1 MVGYSIAAVVALSTV
16 IDASSLTN
24 DRGGKGV
31 SRRKL
36 YMKAPEPEPEPIVD
50 NWDDDGWHNDGYT
63 KPICKPKEVSDYER
77 LLSVNYIIIALLL
90 IHFVALSHS

>member
-1 MVGYSIAAVVALSTV
+1 MIGYSIAAVVALSTVV

-36 YMKAPEPEPEPIVD
+36 YMKAPEPESEPIVD
-50 NWDDDGWHNDGYT
+50 DWNDDGWHNDGYT
-63 KPICKPKEVSDYER
+63 KPICKPQEVSDYEC
-77 LLSVNYIIIALLL
+77 LLSVNYNTIIAL
-90 IHFVALSHS
+90 